1 MIYSTTH
8 GLEDVSHYPQLLASL
23 IANHSWTD
31 NQIKKLAGENLLRVF
46 SKVEKVNDESL
57 NVYSF

>member
-8 GLEDVSHYPQLLASL
+8 GLEDVSRYPQLLASL

-46 SKVEKVNDESL
+46 SKVEKVSDQSL